1 MASVSNITNS
11 IAYVE
16 PNSVLNINSGLSTD
30 HRDHFKAPDL
40 EDYCIALNMEVEVV
54 GRNFDA
60 RKNPHDK
67 SVILMS
73 WTDQGG
79 KSSINFMEGKK
90 FYRRERDRQ
99 YDEAFF
105 KSVREG
111 KEDIKNHKTGKIGS
125 DYWGFSNGLSTDYTD
140 NFYYDLKDHGTT
152 EMFGISSVDIT
163 YQQWMVPQ
171 VTIEF
176 VDIRG
181 GSLMQPTEM
190 RNGNG
195 FNGLNGFSEKDI
207 ASSFF
212 QCFFTFPYPRFNIIV
227 KGFYGQPV
235 SYEITCN
242 DFRVKFDASTGNF
255 NATAK
260 FVGYSFS
267 FMNDVSL
274 LACMAAP
281 YCNNLDGSNYWEKK
295 VEEGEFVIPNST
307 GQSMPMPKLSE
318 LCANYGFILQKA
330 EEMGQNNELISQYN
344 KKNDSINSRT
354 QLYSAYNS
362 FFNNLVN
369 VLEGESSVDGRYS
382 VIMREDG
389 VTYKAVI
396 VLVSEE
402 EVNNDKITYFG
413 KLPYLKD
420 DENKGIFDSL
430 TNLIAAENLVE
441 ESTGEK
447 YPTPSQN
454 FTDVIPYKLISK
466 LNTPFTSSTFKDIRG
481 LTAEEIR
488 NSFTSKKINSFA
500 NGRYYDQAFIFTFGD
515 YSFLQNGIEEDERDS
530 AEMEDA
536 VRLEKQ
542 KLLVNAL
549 GFNPTLANMSKIY
562 MAHFETFMHL
572 MYQTVEKIQDEE
584 RTLND
589 LGVSNI
595 NIPDVNLRTKIVPPF
610 PRFTK
615 DITENG
621 ITKRED
627 AWIGEFGRTKKFREA
642 DLVNEIFNGINQVAF
657 IIANAKNAQERLDEN
672 MEQTSNGDN
681 NILDKSN
688 TKIHFPVA
696 NFDLVTDSNP
706 YGEYNDKLPVNNKR
720 EFAGRVFIRMLQ
732 ILGLGLDGRSL
743 ASDFIETIAKAE
755 AKNFSH
761 IFLQPGN
768 VIRRMLQ
775 ANSNDQGGIN
785 ADDIISIVTES
796 NQKNSWGK
804 QALAKKVGSDFSPFL
819 DIYKIS
825 NKNYH
830 TNGGNGYSYI
840 TSLGKYTIKET
851 IDLAKNGILS
861 NPDSNIVSNFA
872 PIKSSDSIVDTNDE
886 TNSAVIFFDK
896 NIERVNNI
904 IQKSLSKGYAPEN
917 YSSFVNEVDGFNV
930 SYNADS
936 YSEYFRKN
944 NFGTEALIQEA
955 VNVPYQEKNRNT
967 ILVYNNKNTNDYATK
982 YESLQQI
989 HKGSDYKN
997 IGTNPEKY
1005 AITQFYGI
1013 DNSSKNNNWKLR
1025 YSFSIFGQDI
1035 FRNEKSKL
1043 VKSAFI
1049 LYSLLPMYDFNK
1061 IVGDLLQKRQVI
1073 VPYSAVLQIG
1083 AIFYLNQSDRN
1094 WIHFGNLFEM
1104 TNNNGSLK
1112 NVRNL
1117 TFMNSAMIARYIHEF
1132 VTWTNKNYNK
1142 VFGVFELT
1150 NSNSSAYYQT
1160 KEKNIYREG
1169 FNFKEGNI
1177 RLLNNETSHQM
1188 QRLVSEI
1195 LKPIR
1200 VIKGAN
1206 IDDDG
1211 FTNRNN
1217 LGNDYQLVTEGMA
1230 KTYLN
1235 AFLKELAK
1243 EYSVIRTDNDS
1254 NNTDSAPSF
1263 APSADKA
1270 TDDMKIAFYNY
1281 LKLLYDKWIA
1291 SSNFEEWKMY
1301 KFFSDETGSDKQTDG
1316 HNFYF
1321 IDSYYNK
1328 IGDELFIDIGDMVNK
1343 LLMVTDQN
1351 NYLSSLISFMSDM
1364 FATNRCIMLSVQNF
1378 MDLSDFRNMETMFK
1392 PIPFNSMR
1400 TPKRHPD
1407 FVVLYSYEMSS
1418 KINSGGSGDYN
1429 DDGFSLNPDDII
1441 KNPQLAPIAITS
1453 RNVSEIS
1460 QKNWYQIPAF
1470 GVGYGMQYQS
1480 YFNNIEISMENPM
1493 MTEQA
1498 LQATFAIASA
1508 AVGDTKNGDKK
1519 VVSTGQDLFTI
1530 YSNNSYSCTVTMLGC
1545 AWVQPL
1551 MYFMLNNVPMF
1562 RGAYLIKEVTH
1573 KIEPGNFQ
1581 TTFTGVRMAN
1591 VQTRLNK
1598 SPLLLANNNSEIG
1611 SEFTAA
1617 NRVANV
1623 DNDCEYKV
1631 YPVGVDSAYDGV
1643 PLTGDEINK
1652 AITLI
1657 NKLITIWNRN
1667 IGGQYGTLTVAQ
1679 AAGIVGNMA
1688 IESPGFDPYKVIK
1701 DSNGYHS
1708 GGLFMLN
1715 GTALGML
1722 ISNGD
1727 PKMAFN
1733 SPNGKTYPNS
1743 GTTPVIPQSMNAD
1756 KQIEFVVRS
1765 LTGPYMSKSKLV
1777 AQRITSTSNA
1787 SESASVW
1794 DIYFERSSGAARRER
1809 QKKAVGFYNAY
1820 INGGN
1825 SVQPTS
1831 QSNNVDSDSFT
1842 NSFFSSI
1849 QKTFGDYNTKLTC
1862 GFNSEIK
1869 GNKIIFKQ
1877 ADGGNSHMSQL
1888 FDVILNGYHDYV
1900 SEIYWNVKDGNS
1912 FGTKPVSI
1920 GATVSQTNSGGV
1932 IKCRVVS
1939 GLTLNN
1945 SSFRY
1950 SNYPINESLPTD
1962 FFLCLM
1968 KRYGKDASS
1977 VIKNKHFKSDWSNAR
1992 PDSVLTKWF
2001 KNAELIACETLIAS
2015 TAGGNIVNGR
2025 ICDWNV
2031 EAAANYIKT
2040 NSLPLGQIAR
2050 NGKCT
2055 QSVRAA
2061 LINSGL
2067 INKSFGF
2074 GGGVYGYPW
2083 EWPATLEKLG
2093 FVKIYEGINKATD
2106 GSLNGSHVNLQI
2118 GDISCL
2124 WSSETLN
2131 PARNTNH
2138 PDRYH
2143 VAMWDGSTWDAEG
2156 KASNVVPY
2164 ATGNFIVKIYRYR
2177 GNCINNSNQSTTVNN
2192 GNIQAA
2198 SKRLL
2203 VIGDSIAAGAKNAGI
2218 YKNADFVCEP
2228 GISIGEFA
2236 GVVQPHKYVNGR
2248 HVSVN
2253 PKTYYYD
2260 LVKSKLNNVDTVI
2273 VYLGTN
2279 DAPNIKTNNETQTI
2293 NGLKKLKELLSNK
2306 KVIWVG
2312 CVYAP
2317 NYTYNGLTAWDS
2329 ANRMK
2334 VDKLISN
2341 YGFNTVKL
2349 SDNQWLSVKR
2359 AKDGLHPNSDG
2370 HSRLKQLILG

>member
-16 PNSVLNINSGLSTD
+16 PNNVLNINSGLTTD
-30 HRDHFKAPDL
+30 HKDHFKAPDL

-90 FYRRERDRQ
+90 FYRRESDRQ

-140 NFYYDLKDHGTT
+140 SFYYDLKDHGTT
-152 EMFGISSVDIT
+152 EMFGISSVDIV
-163 YQQWMVPQ
+163 YQNWMVPQ

-195 FNGLNGFSEKDI
+195 FNGMNGFSEKDI

-212 QCFFTFPYPRFNIIV
+212 QCFFTFPYPRFNIVV

-281 YCNNLDGSNYWEKK
+281 YCNNLDGSNYWDKK

-307 GQSMPMPKLSE
+307 GQNMPMPKLSE

-344 KKNDSINSRT
+344 KKNESVNNRT
-354 QLYSAYNS
+354 QLYSAYNT
-362 FFNNLVN
+362 FFNSLVN
-369 VLEGESSVDGRYS
+369 ILDGESSVDSKYG
-382 VIMREDG
+382 VVMQKDG
-389 VTYKAVI
+389 STYKAVI

-402 EVNNDKITYFG
+402 EINNKGITDFG

-420 DENKGIFDSL
+420 GDNKVIFDNL

-441 ESTGEK
+441 ENTGEV
-447 YPTPSQN
+447 YSVPSQN
-454 FTDVIPYKLISK
+454 FTNVKPVKLINK
-466 LNTPFTSSTFKDIRG
+466 LNTPFTSSSFKSVRG
-481 LTAEEIR
+481 LTEDEIR
-488 NSFTSKKINSFA
+488 NAFTSKKINPFS
-500 NGRYYDQAFIFTFGD
+500 NGYHYNYAFIFAFGD
-515 YSFLQNGIEEDERDS
+515 YSALQDGIDEDAQDS

-536 VRLEKQ
+536 VKVEKQ
-542 KLLVNAL
+542 KILVDAL
-549 GFNPTLANMSKIY
+549 GFNPSLENMSKIY

-572 MYQTVEKIQDEE
+572 MYQTVEKIQDER

-589 LGVSNI
+589 LGVSNT
-595 NIPDVNLRTKIVPPF
+595 NIPDVSLRSKIVPPF
-610 PRFTK
+610 PRITK

-627 AWIGEFGRTKKFREA
+627 AWIGEFGRSKKFREA
-642 DLVNEIFNGINQVAF
+642 DLVNEIFNGVNQVAF
-657 IIANAKNAQERLDEN
+657 IIANAKNAQERLAEN
-672 MEQTSNGDN
+672 IEQNSNAN
-681 NILDKSN
+681 NNVLDKYNSS
-688 TKIHFPVA
+688 IHFPVS
-696 NFDLVTDSNP
+696 NFDFVTDGNP
-706 YGEYNDKLPVNNKR
+706 YGEYNDKAPVNNKR

-732 ILGLGLDGRSL
+732 ILGLGLNGRSL
-743 ASDFIETIAKAE
+743 ASNYIETIAKAE

-768 VIRRMLQ
+768 TIRKMLQ
-775 ANSNDQGGIN
+775 SNANDQGGIS
-785 ADDIISIVTES
+785 ADDILTIVTES
-796 NQKNSWGK
+796 NSNNSWGK
-804 QALAKKVGSDFSPFL
+804 QSLAKKVGNDFTPLL
-819 DIYKIS
+819 DIYRVS
-825 NKNYH
+825 NSNFH
-830 TNGGNGYSYI
+830 ENGGKKYSYI
-840 TSLGKYTIKET
+840 SSLGKYTIKET
-851 IDLAKNGILS
+851 IQIANSGNIPHDG
-861 NPDSNIVSNFA
+861 NIVGNFA
-872 PIKSSDSIVDTNDE
+872 PVKKGEDIAYTDDNV
-886 TNSAVIFFDK
+886 NSAVIFFDK
-896 NIERVNNI
+896 NVDRVNNI
-904 IQKSLSKGYAPEN
+904 IQRSLSSGNAPDD
-917 YSSFVNEVDGFNV
+917 YSTFVNDVDGFNV
-930 SYNADS
+930 TFNPET
-936 YSEYFRKN
+936 YSEYFGSN
-944 NFGTEALIQEA
+944 NFGTEALVQEA
-955 VNVPYQEKNRNT
+955 VSVPYNDKNRET
-967 ILVYNNKNTNDYATK
+967 ILVYKNTNTNPYATK
-982 YESLQQI
+982 YDSLQQL

-1005 AITQFYGI
+1005 AITQFCGI
-1013 DNSSKNNNWKLR
+1013 NTNSQLWKLH
-1025 YSFSIFGQDI
+1025 YSYSIFGQER
-1035 FRNEKSKL
+1035 FRVEKNKL
-1043 VKSAFI
+1043 AKCALVF
-1049 LYSLLPMYDFNK
+1049 YSLLPMYNFDK
-1061 IVGDLLQKRQVI
+1061 IVGDLLSKRQII
-1073 VPYSAVLQIG
+1073 VPYSSVLQIG
-1083 AIFYLNQSDRN
+1083 AILYLERTSSNWFSFNNLNQMVAN
-1094 WIHFGNLFEM
+1094 NGNL
-1104 TNNNGSLK
+1104 K
-1112 NVRNL
+1112 NLRNL
-1117 TFMNSAMIARYIHEF
+1117 KFMSSAMIARYIHEF
-1132 VTWTNKNYNK
+1132 VTWANKNYNK
-1142 VFGVFELT
+1142 FFGCFEVTHNT
-1150 NSNSSAYYQT
+1150 NSVLYQT
-1160 KEKNIYREG
+1160 KNKNIYREG
-1169 FNFKEGNI
+1169 FNYNVDEI
-1177 RLLNNETSHQM
+1177 RLLNNETSEQM
-1188 QRLVSEI
+1188 KALVSEI

-1206 IDDDG
+1206 VDDDG
-1211 FTNRNN
+1211 YTNKYD

-1235 AFLKELAK
+1235 SFLKALAK
-1243 EYSVIRTDNDS
+1243 EYSVIRPENDT
-1254 NNTDSAPSF
+1254 NEADSAPSF

-1270 TDDMKIAFYNY
+1270 TDDMKISFYNY
-1281 LKLLYDKWIA
+1281 LKNLYDKWIA
-1291 SSNFEEWKMY
+1291 SSHFEEWKMY
-1301 KFFSDETGSDKQTDG
+1301 KFFSDETGSDKQNDG

-1328 IGDELFIDIGDMVNK
+1328 IGNELYIDVGDMVNK

-1364 FATNRCIMLSVQNF
+1364 FATNRCLMLSVQNF

-1400 TPKRHPD
+1400 SPKRHPD
-1407 FVVLYSYEMSS
+1407 FVILYSYEPSS
-1418 KINSGGSGDYN
+1418 KINTGGSGDYE
-1429 DDGFSLNPDDII
+1429 DDGFSLNPDDVI

-1453 RNVSEIS
+1453 RNVTEIS

-1519 VVSTGQDLFTI
+1519 IVSSGQDLFTI
-1530 YSNNSYSCTVTMLGC
+1530 YSNNSYSCTVTMMGC

-1562 RGAYLIKEVTH
+1562 KGAYLIQEVSH
-1573 KIEPGNFQ
+1573 RIEPGNFQ

-1598 SPLLLANNNSEIG
+1598 SPLLLANNNAEIG
-1611 SEFTAA
+1611 SEFSAA
-1617 NRVANV
+1617 NRVADV

-1631 YPVGVDSAYDGV
+1631 YPVGVDYSDNS
-1643 PLTGDEINK
+1643 PLTGDETNK
-1652 AITLI
+1652 AIALI
-1657 NKLITIWNRN
+1657 NKVITIWNKN
-1667 IGGQYGTLTVAQ
+1667 IGGQYGSLTVAQ

-1701 DSNGYHS
+1701 DSNGYYS

-1715 GTALGML
+1715 GTALGVL
-1722 ISNGD
+1722 INNGD
-1727 PKMAFN
+1727 AKMAFN
-1733 SPNGKTYPNS
+1733 TPNGTTYPNS
-1743 GTTPVIPQSMNAD
+1743 GGKPVIPQNINAD
-1756 KQIEFVVRS
+1756 KQIEFVIQS

-1777 AQRITSTSNA
+1777 AQRMTSTSNA
-1787 SESASVW
+1787 SEAASVW
-1794 DIYFERSSGAARRER
+1794 DIYFERSSGGARRER
-1809 QKKAVGFYNAY
+1809 QKKAVAFYNAY
-1820 INGGN
+1820 INNGN
-1825 SVQPTS
+1825 TTQQPVQNG
-1831 QSNNVDSDSFT
+1831 NNVDSNSFT
-1842 NSFFSSI
+1842 SSFFNSV

-1862 GFNSEIK
+1862 GFNNNIK
-1869 GNKIIFKQ
+1869 NNKIIFKQ
-1877 ADGGNSHMSQL
+1877 ADGGNSHMAQL

-1912 FGTKPVSI
+1912 FGVKPSSV
-1920 GATVSQTNSGGV
+1920 GVTVSQSNSGGV
-1932 IKCRVVS
+1932 IKCRIVS
-1939 GLTLNN
+1939 GLTLSND
-1945 SSFRY
+1945 SFSY

-1962 FFLCLM
+1962 FFLCLL
-1968 KRYGKDASS
+1968 KRYGKDAAS
-1977 VIKNKHFKSDWSNAR
+1977 VIRNKNFKSDWSNAR
-1992 PDSVLTKWF
+1992 PDGVLVKWF
-2001 KNAELIACETLIAS
+2001 RHAELIACNTLIAS
-2015 TAGGNIVNGR
+2015 GTGGNIVNGR

-2031 EAAANYIKT
+2031 ESAANYIKS
-2040 NSLPLGQIAR
+2040 NSLPLGEIAR

-2083 EWPATLEKLG
+2083 EWPDTLEKLG

-2106 GSLNGSHVNLQI
+2106 GSLNGTHVNLQI

-2124 WSSETLN
+2124 WSSETTK

-2143 VAMWDGSTWDAEG
+2143 VAMWDGNTWDAEG

-2164 ATGNFIVKIYRYR
+2164 ASGNFIVKIYRYR
-2177 GNCINNSNQSTTVNN
+2177 GKCDNSNTNGVSTVNN
-2192 GNIQAA
+2192 FQGN

-2203 VIGDSIAAGAKNAGI
+2203 VIGDSIAAGAKNSGV
-2218 YKNADFVCEP
+2218 YDNAEYVCEP

-2236 GVVQPHKYVNGR
+2236 GIAQPHKYINGKR
-2248 HVSVN
+2248 TTVN
-2253 PKTYYYD
+2253 PKRYYYD
-2260 LVKSKLNNVDTVI
+2260 LVKSKINNADTVI

-2279 DAPNIKTNNETQTI
+2279 DAPNIKINNENQTI
-2293 NGLKKLKELLSNK
+2293 EGLKKIKELLRNK
-2306 KVIWVG
+2306 RVIWVG

-2317 NYTYNGLTAWDS
+2317 NYTYNGSNAWDS
-2329 ANRMK
+2329 TNRSK
-2334 VDKLISN
+2334 VDKLIDT
-2341 YGFNTVKL
+2341 YGFSTVKL
-2349 SDNQWLSVKR
+2349 SDNQWLSIKR

-2370 HSRLKQLILG
+2370 HKRLKQLIIG